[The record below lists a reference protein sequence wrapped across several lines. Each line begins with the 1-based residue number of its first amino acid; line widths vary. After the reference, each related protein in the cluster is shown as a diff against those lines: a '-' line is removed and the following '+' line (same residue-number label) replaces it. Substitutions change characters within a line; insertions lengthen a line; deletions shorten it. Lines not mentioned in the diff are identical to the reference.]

1 MEAKI
6 EAFEMWLY
14 RRIMRISWKEMK
26 NNAEV
31 LKMIGLKNME
41 LVMSIKKKKLAYYG
55 HGRRHL
61 LGLSLCRSAEACVLP

>member
-26 NNAEV
+26 SNAEV
-31 LKMIGLKNME
+31 LKTSMIT
-41 LVMSIKKKKLAYYG
+41 
-55 HGRRHL
+55 
-61 LGLSLCRSAEACVLP
+61 RSNEQVGDC